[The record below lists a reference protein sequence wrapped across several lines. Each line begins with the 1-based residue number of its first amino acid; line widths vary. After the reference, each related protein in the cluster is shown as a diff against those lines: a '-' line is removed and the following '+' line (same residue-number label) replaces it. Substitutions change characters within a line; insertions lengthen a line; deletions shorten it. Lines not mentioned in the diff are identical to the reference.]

1 MTEPRKTWLIVN
13 PASGSNDDEA
23 FDSLCECCAANA
35 LTIDRVFRFP
45 DDALPTAAELD
56 AAGIDLVT
64 VFTGDGTI
72 NAAITKLYG
81 WSGAVLILPGGT
93 MNLLSI
99 RLHGDVPCDEI
110 VARVAK
116 GELRKTRPSIARCAS
131 GDALAGLMVGPGT
144 SWFDVR
150 EAMRD
155 GDIVSLAG
163 GLVEAIGES
172 TAGAKVRL
180 ADPATGLEEG
190 YPLLVMTPASG
201 KIALA
206 AYHSQ
211 SLTDYAQQGLALLK
225 RNFREGPHDELGA
238 FTEMTLENVEN
249 EPLQVLIDGEMASL
263 PPRARFTVAPCEVD
277 LVATLPEDAAEF
289 ADD

>member
-1 MTEPRKTWLIVN
+1 MTGPRKTWLIVN

-23 FDSLCECCAANA
+23 FDSLCACCTANA

-72 NAAITKLYG
+72 NAAITQLYG
-81 WSGAVLILPGGT
+81 WHGAVLILPGGT

-110 VARVAK
+110 VARVAG
-116 GELRKTRPSIARCAS
+116 GEMRTTRPSIARCAS

-144 SWFDVR
+144 AWFDVR

-155 GDIVSLAG
+155 GDIVGLAG
-163 GLVEAIGES
+163 GIVEAIGQS
-172 TAGAKVRL
+172 TAGAKVRMV
-180 ADPATGLEEG
+180 DPAAGLEEG
-190 YPLLVMTPASG
+190 YPLLVMTPGSG

-206 AYHSQ
+206 AYHSE
-211 SLTDYAQQGLALLK
+211 TVADYAQQGVALLK
-225 RNFREGPHDELGA
+225 RDFREGPHDDLGA

-249 EPLQVLIDGEMASL
+249 EPLQVLIDGELASL

-277 LVATLPEDAAEF
+277 LVATLPDEAAEF
-289 ADD
+289 ADE

>member
-1 MTEPRKTWLIVN
+1 MTEPRKTWLVVN
-13 PASGSNDDEA
+13 PASGSNDEEA
-23 FDSLCECCAANA
+23 FDSLCASCTANA
-35 LTIDRVFRFP
+35 LAIDRVFRFP

-56 AAGIDLVT
+56 AAEVDLVT
-64 VFTGDGTI
+64 IFTGDGTI
-72 NAAITKLYG
+72 NAAITQLYG
-81 WSGAVLILPGGT
+81 WGGAVLILPGGT

-110 VARVAK
+110 VARAAR
-116 GELRKTRPSIARCAS
+116 GEWRTIRPSVARCAS

-144 SWFDVR
+144 SWYDVR

-155 GDIVSLAG
+155 GDVIGLAG
-163 GLVEAIGES
+163 GLVEAISES

-180 ADPATGLEEG
+180 VDPAIGLEEG
-190 YPLLVMTPASG
+190 YPLLVMTPESG

-211 SLTDYAQQGLALLK
+211 SVADYAQQGVALLK
-225 RNFREGPHDELGA
+225 RDFREGPHDELGA
-238 FTEMTLENVEN
+238 FAEMTLENVEN
-249 EPLQVLIDGEMASL
+249 EPLPVLIDGEMASL
-263 PPRARFTVAPCEVD
+263 PPRARFAVAPCEVD
-277 LVATLPEDAAEF
+277 LVATLPDDAAAL